1 MKTTTMIIGV
11 LCVLLFLSVWEVKHL
26 REREANYSEH
36 LSLYIDSLNTYRI
49 NYPSS
54 DFELLKRENKLLYD
68 ELKDAKGNITE
79 VVRWKTRI
87 QYVDSGKVREIMP
100 DDSLFRFKKESDTIS
115 YKLDITASSVANYN
129 LDFKLNN
136 QFTIVKREDRK
147 GNNQLD
153 INSGMNGNITDVTAW
168 SKRKKEFPISFGI
181 GVGAGYG
188 LINNKPDIFVGA
200 TITYKIWK

>member
-1 MKTTTMIIGV
+1 
-11 LCVLLFLSVWEVKHL
+11 
-26 REREANYSEH
+26 
-36 LSLYIDSLNTYRI
+36 
-49 NYPSS
+49 
-54 DFELLKRENKLLYD
+54 
-68 ELKDAKGNITE
+68 
-79 VVRWKTRI
+79 
-87 QYVDSGKVREIMP
+87 MP

-115 YKLDITASSVANYN
+115 YKLDITAPSVANYN

-136 QFTIVKREDRK
+136 QFTIVKREDGK

-153 INSGMNGNITDVTAW
+153 ITSGMNGNITDVTAW
-168 SKRKKEFPISFGI
+168 SKRKKELPISFGI